1 MADKHDDPVKVVDRR
16 WWARGNDGGD
26 PAGDQAGQKPTYV
39 EELERR
45 AAGAEK
51 QAQEFVA
58 KYRQAS
64 QEFEDARARMRKE
77 LAKDA
82 ERTRRDVLVSL
93 LEVVDNL
100 DRAIDAAKK
109 GGTSAGDPLLQGV
122 EMVQQQFLGKL
133 DGFGVKRIDALGAEF
148 DPLLHEAV
156 TSVPAAD
163 DASDGRVLGVITHGY
178 RIGDE
183 VLRPALVAVGK
194 AAPAPDP
201 AVAGQQ
207 PTEH

>member
-1 MADKHDDPVKVVDRR
+1 MADQQDDSVKVVDRR
-16 WWARGNDGGD
+16 WWARGDDGGD
-26 PAGDQAGQKPTYV
+26 ARGDQAGQKPTYV

-45 AAGAEK
+45 ATGAEK
-51 QAQEFVA
+51 QAQELLA

-82 ERTRRDVLVSL
+82 ERSRRDVLVSL
-93 LEVVDNL
+93 IEVVDNL
-100 DRAIDAAKK
+100 DRAIDAARTAGK
-109 GGTSAGDPLLQGV
+109 SSGDPLLQGV
-122 EMVQQQFLGKL
+122 EMVQQQFLAKL

-148 DPLLHEAV
+148 DPSLHEAV
-156 TSVPAAD
+156 TAVPAP
-163 DASDGRVLGVITHGY
+163 DASSDGRVMGVITHGY

-194 AAPAPDP
+194 AALE
-201 AVAGQQ
+201 AGS
-207 PTEH
+207 